1 MYSKYGVDFVK
12 RESSGIL
19 RKVRTIILS
28 REFTSMSL
36 TFELSWS
43 IITFSS
49 YCTGN
54 KKKTRA
60 ASIGEG
66 PSLNK
71 VKVLVNE
78 TLVLVAKICSSEEDL
93 QSSNSDLF
101 IEAMENNTVFNNVL
115 KCYCLRVN
123 DGFFLSFVFLF
134 IIFCGRERLM

>member
-1 MYSKYGVDFVK
+1 MV
-12 RESSGIL
+12 
-19 RKVRTIILS
+19 
-28 REFTSMSL
+28 L

-60 ASIGEG
+60 ASIEEG
-66 PSLNK
+66 PSLNM

-101 IEAMENNTVFNNVL
+101 IEAKENKTKWF
-115 KCYCLRVN
+115 
-123 DGFFLSFVFLF
+123 
-134 IIFCGRERLM
+134 EM

>member
-1 MYSKYGVDFVK
+1 MN
-12 RESSGIL
+12 
-19 RKVRTIILS
+19 
-28 REFTSMSL
+28 M
-36 TFELSWS
+36 
-43 IITFSS
+43 
-49 YCTGN
+49 
-54 KKKTRA
+54 
-60 ASIGEG
+60 
-66 PSLNK
+66 